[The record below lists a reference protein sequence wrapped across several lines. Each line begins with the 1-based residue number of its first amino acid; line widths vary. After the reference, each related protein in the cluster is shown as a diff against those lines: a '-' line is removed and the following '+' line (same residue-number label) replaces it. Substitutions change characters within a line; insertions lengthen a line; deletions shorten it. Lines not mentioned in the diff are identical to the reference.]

1 LAGPALSGS
10 KAHPLA
16 RLHQAPLRAYL
27 RWSDAFRVALKQGS
41 RGAYAD
47 AANCSWVTSARR
59 GSNPKEGLEPKD
71 RQSRVCCSRPRA
83 PSRCRTRPHCQ
94 RLSQAPLRASLN
106 ATDADRGVLARL
118 GSPVQAK
125 SPVQPVQL
133 PSSFSPAAFSHL
145 LHAPPPP
152 HQITAQVKRHLVAQ
166 YAAIARAVLARGAG
180 QIRRALRA
188 SAALR
193 DGRRCFNLLRF
204 DVLLDTALKAWLL
217 EVNVLPNLC
226 TAAPLEHAGED
237 GADPPPF

>member
-1 LAGPALSGS
+1 MAGPALSGS

-125 SPVQPVQL
+125 SAVQPVQL
-133 PSSFSPAAFSHL
+133 PSNSRPASLL
-145 LHAPPPP
+145 LHSVSSAPCTPAPASNHRAGQAPP
-152 HQITAQVKRHLVAQ
+152 R
-166 YAAIARAVLARGAG
+166 RAVRGHRARGARA
-180 QIRRALRA
+180 RR
-188 SAALR
+188 
-193 DGRRCFNLLRF
+193 
-204 DVLLDTALKAWLL
+204 
-217 EVNVLPNLC
+217 
-226 TAAPLEHAGED
+226 
-237 GADPPPF
+237 GADPARAARKRRAA